1 MSELE
6 GMSINEITE
15 RMGYFPTY
23 GHPTK
28 IDEDDEF
35 VYYLFLVPRHYIEE
49 RILEGDKWEGY
60 IPSAKPSTLDDSC
73 ILGVKFLPIYTKVS
87 EVEADEDF
95 VYFKTRVP
103 KAFLELQSSYGFK
116 YGIFYEIKEA
126 WERKP
131 EEIEEVEEPP
141 TAGELVKQ
149 VIDSGVEPELS
160 DFTVQLKCANDHI
173 IDFPGH
179 TAEDVWSILHEYE
192 GCDRCG
198 STSMEVLFHK
208 ERKDDEK
215 ED

>member
-6 GMSINEITE
+6 GMDISEITE

-23 GHPTK
+23 GHPPK
-28 IDEDDEF
+28 IDEDDDF
-35 VYYLFLVPRHYIEE
+35 VYYLFAVPRHYIED

-60 IPSAKPSTLDDSC
+60 TPSTKPSTLDKSC

-95 VYFKTRVP
+95 IYFKARVP
-103 KAFLELQSSYGFK
+103 KAFLEHQSSYGFK
-116 YGIFYEIKEA
+116 YGIFYEMKEA

-131 EEIEEVEEPP
+131 EEEPEEMP

-149 VIDSGVEPELS
+149 VMDSGKDPDLK
-160 DFTVQLKCANDHI
+160 DFIVQLKCHNDHI

-179 TAEDVWSILHEYE
+179 TAEDVWDILHEYE

-198 STSMEVLFHK
+198 STTMEVLFHK
-208 ERKDDEK
+208 EGEDDEK